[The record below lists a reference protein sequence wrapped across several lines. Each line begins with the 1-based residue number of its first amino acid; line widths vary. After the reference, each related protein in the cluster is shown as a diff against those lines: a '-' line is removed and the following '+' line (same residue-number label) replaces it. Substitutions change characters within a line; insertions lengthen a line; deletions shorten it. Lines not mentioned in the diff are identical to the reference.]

1 MKQCAILM
9 IHRVHNDAMILEDIF
24 ILCVNNET
32 IFLALC
38 DLSAILKISGYIDYT
53 LFIRHDPISL
63 KIDLLASFI
72 IHYILKV
79 SFFKD
84 RGLYKMRHLYH

>member
-1 MKQCAILM
+1 M
-9 IHRVHNDAMILEDIF
+9 IHRVHDDTITLRDIF

-32 IFLALC
+32 IFLTLC
-38 DLSAILKISGYIDYT
+38 GLSVILKISDYMSYI
-53 LFIRHDPISL
+53 LFIKHSPTSL
-63 KIDLLASFI
+63 KIDLLISFI

-84 RGLYKMRHLYH
+84 RRLYKIRHLYH